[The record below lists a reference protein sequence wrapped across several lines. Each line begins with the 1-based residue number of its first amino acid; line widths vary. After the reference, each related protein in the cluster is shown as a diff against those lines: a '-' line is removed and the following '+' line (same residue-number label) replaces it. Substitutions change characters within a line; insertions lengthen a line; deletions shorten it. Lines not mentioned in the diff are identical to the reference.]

1 MTSNTSN
8 RKERYQRVETVEC
21 SYKCHS
27 AAKCQ
32 AYIWRQASEIP
43 TGERESTKADPEVKL
58 YEKRTD
64 FSETLTKKAKQEES
78 VLNRTWKHDSQ
89 EDPAFTCNNAQDG
102 ITISR
107 RGIEDLTD
115 AESNRLDPLS
125 QSIPVDS
132 PWSISKTE
140 DLEDSL
146 TCGVEA
152 EKDCLKDSHQNADQV
167 EFRRGQQ
174 EEDNIPIRTL
184 EYDTLNLDLHAH
196 KSPRPDCVKLKPN
209 MEVPSVH
216 FKPISNHQ
224 IPQKCPFVG
233 TGKTEGPH
241 SEQDASL
248 RVTEDATLRLV
259 VPGQPHDT
267 ALSGNIPSSFT
278 PASSH
283 TSNSQEDPTRI
294 TCDCTQDRPTISRL
308 EVEDGIDVES
318 NRSDHLSLSN
328 PVDSPVSISKSEDLD
343 AFWARRDESES
354 DSPTYLMW
362 QRDSDDEGN
371 ADVEYRDAS
380 QDERHFV
387 CPRACQKIM
396 DGLANT
402 LMQEETMNCDKSTV
416 DCHQSLSLVYATMDE
431 KCHEGTLQLLSD
443 LLHPG
448 WRLPQDVMSHL
459 LSGILLN
466 PLCPPQICVQAWNLL
481 MRAQI
486 HHVVDKNTV
495 PWSWKM
501 LTAVMST
508 QEVKKKHHPAVV
520 RMLLEYIVQTLEDDF
535 SHKKST
541 SELHQSIARATLSC
555 NQHFQQV
562 QDVIKWLFFSIIKST
577 ENEKTSKAAREED
590 EHIRIVSILQRMLC
604 LALEADRS
612 PAISSHKLSQ
622 ELFFTLISIK
632 PRRAHRL
639 LLLESLQSNLL
650 RWKLLE
656 QLLDDACP
664 LKAPVPMSI
673 GRMLHFLE
681 NCTLAA
687 DPTDDGVR
695 WKKWEELVKHLWML
709 LVSYNTTMKGFL
721 HNPAS
726 KQKRQP
732 GSLVNKKDDML
743 TKADICKSVEAF
755 LSRSQADVGQAL
767 PLHVE
772 ESLTYLQDFLL
783 DVCEG

>member
-1 MTSNTSN
+1 MTVSSAEPESTSAVLVGVQDAIIN
-8 RKERYQRVETVEC
+8 PL
-21 SYKCHS
+21 
-27 AAKCQ
+27 
-32 AYIWRQASEIP
+32 IP
-43 TGERESTKADPEVKL
+43 TGERDSTKADPEVKL
-58 YEKRTD
+58 HEKRTD

-78 VLNRTWKHDSQ
+78 VLKRTWKHDSQ
-89 EDPAFTCNNAQDG
+89 EDPAFTCNHAQDG

-115 AESNRLDPLS
+115 AESNRLDQLS
-125 QSIPVDS
+125 QSNRVDS

-146 TCGVEA
+146 TCGDEA
-152 EKDCLKDSHQNADQV
+152 EKGRLKDSYQNADQV
-167 EFRRGQQ
+167 EFRGGQQ
-174 EEDNIPIRTL
+174 EEDNIPNRTS
-184 EYDTLNLDLHAH
+184 EYGTLKLDLHAH

-209 MEVPSVH
+209 VEVPSVH
-216 FKPISNHQ
+216 FKHIPNHL
-224 IPQKCPFVG
+224 IPKKLPFVG
-233 TGKTEGPH
+233 TGETESPH
-241 SEQDASL
+241 SEQDGSL
-248 RVTEDATLRLV
+248 CFTAIATQRLEC
-259 VPGQPHDT
+259 PGQPHDT
-267 ALSGNIPSSFT
+267 ALLGNIPSSFT
-278 PASSH
+278 PASFH
-283 TSNSQEDPTRI
+283 TSNSQEDPTRV
-294 TCDCTQDRPTISRL
+294 TCDRAQDRPTISRL

-318 NRSDHLSLSN
+318 NKSDHLSLSN
-328 PVDSPVSISKSEDLD
+328 PVDSPVSLSKSEDLK
-343 AFWARRDESES
+343 AFWASRDESEC

-362 QRDSDDEGN
+362 QRDSDGEGN

-387 CPRACQKIM
+387 CPRACEKIM

-402 LMQEETMNCDKSTV
+402 LMHEENMNRDESTV
-416 DCHQSLSLVYATMDE
+416 DCHQSLSLVYATMYE

-448 WRLPQDVMSHL
+448 CRLPQDVMSHL
-459 LSGILLN
+459 LNGILLN

-481 MRAQI
+481 MRAQR
-486 HHVVDKNTV
+486 HHLVDKNTV
-495 PWSWKM
+495 PWSWEM

-508 QEVKKKHHPAVV
+508 QEGKKKHHPAVV

-562 QDVIKWLFFSIIKST
+562 QDVIKWLFSSIIKST
-577 ENEKTSKAAREED
+577 ESEKTSKVAREED

-632 PRRAHRL
+632 PRRAHRSL
-639 LLLESLQSNLL
+639 LLDSLQSNLL

-664 LKAPVPMSI
+664 LKTPVPMSL
-673 GRMLHFLE
+673 GRILHFLE
-681 NCTLAA
+681 NCTLVP
-687 DPTDDGVR
+687 DPTDDGIR

-709 LVSYNTTMKGFL
+709 LVSCNTTMKGFL

-732 GSLVNKKDDML
+732 GFFVDKKDDKL
-743 TKADICKSVEAF
+743 TKADICKSVGAF

-783 DVCEG
+783 DFCEG

>member
-1 MTSNTSN
+1 MNDVITISSDSDESGLEFVGSYSVSSAEPESTSAVLVGVHDAIINPL
-8 RKERYQRVETVEC
+8 
-21 SYKCHS
+21 
-27 AAKCQ
+27 
-32 AYIWRQASEIP
+32 IP

-58 YEKRTD
+58 HEKLTD
-64 FSETLTKKAKQEES
+64 FSETLARKAKQEES
-78 VLNRTWKHDSQ
+78 VLKRTWKHDSQ
-89 EDPAFTCNNAQDG
+89 EDPAFTCNHAQDG
-102 ITISR
+102 ITISK
-107 RGIEDLTD
+107 RGIEDMTD
-115 AESNRLDPLS
+115 AESNRFDQLS

-146 TCGVEA
+146 TCGDEA
-152 EKDCLKDSHQNADQV
+152 EKGRLKDSHQNADQV
-167 EFRRGQQ
+167 EFRGGQQ
-174 EEDNIPIRTL
+174 EEVNI
-184 EYDTLNLDLHAH
+184 
-196 KSPRPDCVKLKPN
+196 
-209 MEVPSVH
+209 
-216 FKPISNHQ
+216 
-224 IPQKCPFVG
+224 
-233 TGKTEGPH
+233 PH

-248 RVTEDATLRLV
+248 RFTEVATQRLV
-259 VPGQPHDT
+259 CPGQPHDT

-294 TCDCTQDRPTISRL
+294 TCDRAQDRPTISRL

-318 NRSDHLSLSN
+318 NKSDHLSLSN
-328 PVDSPVSISKSEDLD
+328 HVDSPVSISRSEDLN
-343 AFWARRDESES
+343 AFWAGRDESEH

-362 QRDSDDEGN
+362 QRDSDGEGN
-371 ADVEYRDAS
+371 AGVEHRGAS

-387 CPRACQKIM
+387 CPRAFQKIM
-396 DGLANT
+396 DGFEDT
-402 LMQEETMNCDKSTV
+402 LMHEENMNCDESTV

-448 WRLPQDVMSHL
+448 CRLPQDVMSHL
-459 LSGILLN
+459 LNGILLN

-481 MRAQI
+481 MRAQR
-486 HHVVDKNTV
+486 HHLVDKDTV
-495 PWSWKM
+495 PWSWEM

-508 QEVKKKHHPAVV
+508 QEGKKKHHPAVV

-562 QDVIKWLFFSIIKST
+562 QDVIKWLFSSIIKST

-612 PAISSHKLSQ
+612 PAISSDKLSQ

-639 LLLESLQSNLL
+639 LLLDSLKSNLL

-664 LKAPVPMSI
+664 LKTPVPMSL
-673 GRMLHFLE
+673 GRILHFLE
-681 NCTLAA
+681 NCTLVP
-687 DPTDDGVR
+687 DPT
-695 WKKWEELVKHLWML
+695 L
-709 LVSYNTTMKGFL
+709 
-721 HNPAS
+721 
-726 KQKRQP
+726 
-732 GSLVNKKDDML
+732 
-743 TKADICKSVEAF
+743 
-755 LSRSQADVGQAL
+755 
-767 PLHVE
+767 
-772 ESLTYLQDFLL
+772 YL
-783 DVCEG
+783 